1 MLTLLDDDMSLLK
14 GLNVTRA
21 MAVIEIDEETEVMN
35 KFGPSLLSN
44 GVKV

>member
-21 MAVIEIDEETEVMN
+21 MAVIEIDEET
-35 KFGPSLLSN
+35 
-44 GVKV
+44 